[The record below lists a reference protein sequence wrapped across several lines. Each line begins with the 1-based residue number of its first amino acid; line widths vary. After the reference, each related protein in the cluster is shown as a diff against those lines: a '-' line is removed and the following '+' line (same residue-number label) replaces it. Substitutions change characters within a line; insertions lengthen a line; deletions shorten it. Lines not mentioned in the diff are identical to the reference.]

1 MLQQLTSQIVAKLIA
16 LPAARVVIIV
26 ALNDVVANAGE
37 LIVPAS
43 GAPLIVIRELTNNEA
58 VILIVYEI

>member
-1 MLQQLTSQIVAKLIA
+1 MATANKPNNCKLIA
-16 LPAARVVIIV
+16 SPAARVVMIV
-26 ALNDVVANAGE
+26 ALNDVVANAGA

-43 GAPLIVIRELTNNEA
+43 GVPLIVIRELTNNEA

>member
-1 MLQQLTSQIVAKLIA
+1 M
-16 LPAARVVIIV
+16 VIIV

-37 LIVPAS
+37 LIVPAR

-58 VILIVYEI
+58 VMLIVYEI

>member
-1 MLQQLTSQIVAKLIA
+1 MATANNPNNCKLIA
-16 LPAARVVIIV
+16 LPAAKVVIIV
-26 ALNDVVANAGE
+26 ALNEVVANAGE

>member
-1 MLQQLTSQIVAKLIA
+1 M
-16 LPAARVVIIV
+16 IV
-26 ALNDVVANAGE
+26 ALNDVVATAGA

-43 GAPLIVIRELTNNEA
+43 APPLIVIRELTNNEA

>member
-1 MLQQLTSQIVAKLIA
+1 MA

-37 LIVPAS
+37 LIVPAR